1 MATDSVYRVKT
12 GEGLRII
19 DSDDEARI
27 ATSLD
32 GSLRDCSPLSFAGHL
47 TAEPEDGDQ
56 HGQTHEHR
64 QVTERGNRRT

>member
-1 MATDSVYRVKT
+1 MYRVKT

-32 GSLRDCSPLSFAGHL
+32 GSLRDCSTVRSA
-47 TAEPEDGDQ
+47 TA
-56 HGQTHEHR
+56 
-64 QVTERGNRRT
+64 RR